1 MVAGLASLLV
11 ENPPK
16 ADKKVNKSTK
26 AGKSSDYRGTTH
38 LNDHLLSENSESISA
53 DGFEIS
59 VGGGSGKKGKGNV
72 MDTNP

>member
-1 MVAGLASLLV
+1 MVAGLASLMV

-26 AGKSSDYRGTTH
+26 AGKSSDNRGTTH

-53 DGFEIS
+53 DGFGIS
-59 VGGGSGKKGKGNV
+59 VGGSGKKGKGIV